1 MDALLNFE
9 FSDRFG
15 GIGGLVNVDRHRGN
29 LRRKRL
35 TALLFEKKKVLRRR
49 ITLGNRCLCC
59 RLAGQVAW
67 SIIAPLE
74 DQTWNQHSRYRKV
87 ARFISRI
94 VERQSAAWLF
104 FDAPLSKPPSCHP
117 TPNDARSRTRT
128 SAGGFIP
135 TTGGNLATHLKIDM
149 SQQNGQSGFVRRR
162 RRKVI
167 AFIISEALAIGG
179 LLLTGTLALLSRR
192 GDANL
197 ILALNFVTIV
207 AAAAVALIPII
218 FFAVAPLLPRAGR

>member
-1 MDALLNFE
+1 M
-9 FSDRFG
+9 
-15 GIGGLVNVDRHRGN
+15 
-29 LRRKRL
+29 
-35 TALLFEKKKVLRRR
+35 
-49 ITLGNRCLCC
+49 
-59 RLAGQVAW
+59 
-67 SIIAPLE
+67 
-74 DQTWNQHSRYRKV
+74 

-94 VERQSAAWLF
+94 VERQSAGWLF
-104 FDAPLSKPPSCHP
+104 FDAPPPKPPSSHP

-135 TTGGNLATHLKIDM
+135 TTGGNLVTHLKIDM